1 MEPWVEEE
9 MRQWALEQERSQLP
23 RCVCCGEA
31 VLSERYL
38 ELESFGLKGV
48 GCERC
53 VEKAMEYNF

>member
-9 MRQWALEQERSQLP
+9 LHQMRLERERARLR

-31 VLSERYL
+31 VMSERYL
-38 ELESFGLKGV
+38 DLEGFGLKGV

-53 VEKAMEYNF
+53 VEKAMEYND